1 MVAVG
6 VGHRL
11 GAVAGGAPGWL
22 TGLMGWLP
30 GRPTIDAVSHA
41 LAATGGVPS
50 VPVHDLAVLA
60 GLGRRRAA
68 GRPAPVPLGAAGR
81 LRPG

>member
-1 MVAVG
+1 VVAVG

-11 GAVAGGAPGWL
+11 GAVAGAAPGWL

-60 GLGRRRAA
+60 AWAAGGLLAALRLFRWAPRAA
-68 GRPAPVPLGAAGR
+68 
-81 LRPG
+81 